1 MSLALFAAR
10 RLLRRSL
17 HVVDRHLSH
26 RPTRKTRLPPAA
38 VLVRSRR
45 RQPSSAADAD
55 AHLPL
60 VKSLMNIR
68 GKNGATDYLD
78 GTAAGGEDH
87 HRASTPT
94 AVAVG
99 HRRGLRLLCVDT
111 EGWIRI
117 AYADDK
123 PIGCAIVVRRWVG
136 FLLRNPHIIPTYLLV
151 ECNCEC
157 VTAWCKTGRWV
168 GAFDGGGIFQWRRQ
182 WTKARRRGQSKTQ
195 QSNRGD
201 GGGGWQQ

>member
-17 HVVDRHLSH
+17 HVIDRHLSH

-78 GTAAGGEDH
+78 GTAAGEEDH

-117 AYADDK
+117 AYADNE

-151 ECNCEC
+151 ECNCKC
-157 VTAWCKTGRWV
+157 VTAWCKTGQWA
-168 GAFDGGGIFQWRRQ
+168 GAFDGGGVFQWRWR
-182 WTKARRRGQSKTQ
+182 WTKAKRRGQRETQ
-195 QSNRGD
+195 RSNRGN
-201 GGGGWQQ
+201 GSGGWQQ